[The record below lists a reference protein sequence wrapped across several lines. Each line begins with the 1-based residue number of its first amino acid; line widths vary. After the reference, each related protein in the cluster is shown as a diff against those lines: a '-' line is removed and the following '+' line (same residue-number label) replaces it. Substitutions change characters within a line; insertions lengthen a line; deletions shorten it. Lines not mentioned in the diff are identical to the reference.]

1 MEVEAAAQQVMYVH
15 PNEEKGLDYAVL
27 QVGDGKLEWKC
38 YNISEILNTEEL
50 EGVWI
55 LPICRVLTYPRIS
68 SVNSFSS
75 FSQGGEEGKSSRQSA
90 KGTAKTSTTRELL
103 S

>member
-50 EGVWI
+50 EGV
-55 LPICRVLTYPRIS
+55 
-68 SVNSFSS
+68 
-75 FSQGGEEGKSSRQSA
+75 
-90 KGTAKTSTTRELL
+90 
-103 S
+103 